1 MACSTFLTRL
11 PLVLAAEAA
20 GEPEFWQSWGFWVL
34 VGLILL
40 FTAAF
45 VYFVRLLRIAL
56 RLFVS
61 TQMPGT
67 SDAAMNGT
75 QLAGELHPFPSR
87 DGTGLVGL
95 FIDPPPGVA
104 VRGTIVFAHEYK
116 GDLHTATRYTAG
128 LGLLGYRIF
137 TFDFRGHG
145 QSDNSGTY
153 QPMHWVTDHEVD
165 DVLAAVG
172 YVASTAPAEHPIGV
186 MGVSRGACA
195 AVIAALH
202 TSKIR
207 TLVLDG
213 LFSTDLMVESLM
225 RRYAQIFASIHI
237 IRHSQP
243 IRSFAMLRVF
253 LLLYAELKL
262 RCRYPL
268 VSRTLPHLKHVPTLF
283 LYGGKDT
290 FIDEGQRT
298 ELYRIK
304 PGIKQLVVVP
314 EARHNQAVLADP
326 QVYTRT
332 VGEFLKQ
339 HLTPPAEGRG
349 RG

>member
-1 MACSTFLTRL
+1 MASPNFLTSL
-11 PLVLAAEAA
+11 PLVLAEGVAEQSAL
-20 GEPEFWQSWGFWVL
+20 WQSWVFWILVVL
-34 VGLILL
+34 LLLI
-40 FTAAF
+40 AVAF

-67 SDAAMNGT
+67 SDAALNGT
-75 QLAGELHPFPSR
+75 PLAGELHPFPSR

-95 FIDPPPGVA
+95 FIEPPPGVP
-104 VRGTIVFAHEYK
+104 VRGTVVFAHEYK
-116 GDLHTATRYTAG
+116 GDLHTAARYTSG
-128 LGLLGYRIF
+128 LGPLGYRVF
-137 TFDFRGHG
+137 AFDFRGHG

-153 QPMHWVTDHEVD
+153 QPMHWVTDHEVN

-172 YVASTAPAEHPIGV
+172 YVASMAPADHPIGV

-202 TSKIR
+202 TPKIR
-207 TLVLDG
+207 ALVLDG

-225 RRYAQIFASIHI
+225 HRYAQIFASTHI

-253 LLLYAELKL
+253 VLLYAELKL

-268 VSRTLPHLKHVPTLF
+268 VRRTLPHLKHVPTLF

-290 FIDEGQRT
+290 FIDAEQWT
-298 ELYRIK
+298 ALYRIK
-304 PGIKQLVVVP
+304 PGVKQLVVVP

-326 QVYTRT
+326 HVYART
-332 VGEFLKQ
+332 IGEFLGT
-339 HLTPPAEGRG
+339 HLAPAAGGDRLG
-349 RG
+349 